1 MDNDQQ
7 GVVHVGKIQVSPL
20 VHGLGLVTIWTILRY
35 LLFGVLGNQLFGLSH
50 DNMRILPTVEFTLF
64 LLLVFFIGSLGIVYL
79 GLIKLGHVS
88 LKRLGWTS
96 HRLGQSVALGLI
108 GTLVGMAALGWLYQ
122 TGEFTD
128 IQISLTPAFDVRKV
142 LLAALMGFAIAAW
155 IEQSLLP
162 GYIQP
167 MLIEKWGYWPG
178 IIVQAALWPAF
189 HIGWFTTWQD
199 FLSGFVFGL
208 IFGLL
213 RGRDR
218 SLVAGALMHGLNW
231 VLIGIVA

>member
-1 MDNDQQ
+1 MNNDQQ
-7 GVVHVGKIQVSPL
+7 AVVRIGKIQVSPL
-20 VHGLGLVTIWTILRY
+20 VHGLVLVTIWTILRY
-35 LLFGVLGNQLFGLSH
+35 LLFGVLGNQLFDLSH
-50 DNMRILPTVEFTLF
+50 NNMRILPTVEFTLF

-96 HRLGQSVALGLI
+96 HHLGKSVALGLI
-108 GTLVGMAALGWLYQ
+108 GMLVGMVALGLLYQ
-122 TGEFTD
+122 TGELTD
-128 IQISLTPAFDVRKV
+128 IQISLAPVFDARKI
-142 LLAALMGFAIAAW
+142 LLAAVMGFAIAAW

-167 MLIEKWGYWPG
+167 MLIKKWGYWPG
-178 IIVQAALWPAF
+178 IIIQAALWPAC

-199 FLSGFVFGL
+199 LLSGFVFGL

-218 SLVAGALMHGLNW
+218 SLIAGALVHGLNW
-231 VLIGIVA
+231 VLIGVVA